1 MPDHHAVVWTRTA
14 HGPLKMGSLVATDRE
29 CRFSYA
35 AAFLAEG
42 NPDGLALLASPAL
55 FGNNPVVYRSSARM
69 PLYPRLMTLLPGE
82 APGNIQRRLYTELLA
97 KRRSPPAPGFDT
109 EWELLLLA
117 GHGGI
122 GHIDVFADDRVAEQ
136 WYARQPVRETLIG
149 QRSAVWRFI
158 REDLEQA
165 VPETDAASIARL
177 LGPTPSVG
185 GMIPKLL
192 AAIPDRADWSGR
204 FAPPGT
210 REHQGEAFVD
220 VVLKIEPPVYTGVL
234 ALEALCYA
242 VHRELGFA
250 VPRTWQA
257 ELDGMWL
264 LAVER
269 FDRDAEGLPIPMES
283 FLSVLAS
290 GSREVQG
297 SADTDMHGVA
307 AMLAKLATVVNLDP
321 RQAQREV
328 FRRFC
333 VALLTGNGDM
343 HLENLAFLGG
353 PDAVQ
358 IAPVYDP
365 APMRAWPRHNLRSAI
380 PIAFDGAL
388 SVRGNLLELGTVF
401 GLRRAE
407 VESLFEECLQG
418 TRTYVDR
425 VLALETVP
433 EARRQQLADIVG
445 REQRMLQTA

>member
-1 MPDHHAVVWTRTA
+1 MPDRHAVVWTRSA
-14 HGPLKMGSLVATDRE
+14 AGPVKLGSLVATDRE

-35 AAFLAEG
+35 AGFLAAG
-42 NPDGLALLASPAL
+42 NPDGLALLAAPAL
-55 FGNNPVVYRSSARM
+55 FGTNPVVHRSSARM
-69 PLYPRLMTLLPGE
+69 PLHPRLMALMPGE
-82 APGNIQRRLYTELLA
+82 VPGNIQRRLYTGILA
-97 KRRSPPAPGFDT
+97 RRRAPPAPGFDT

-122 GHIDVFADDRVAEQ
+122 GHVDVFADDRVAEQ
-136 WYARQPVRETLIG
+136 WYARRAGETLIG

-165 VPETDAASIARL
+165 APETDAASIARL

-210 REHQGEAFVD
+210 RGHKGEPFVD
-220 VVLKIEPPVYTGVL
+220 VVLKIEPPVYAGVL
-234 ALEALCYA
+234 ALEALCYD

-257 ELDGMWL
+257 ELDGMRL

-269 FDRDAEGLPIPMES
+269 FDRDPEGLPVPMES

-333 VALLTGNGDM
+333 AALLTGNGDM

-353 PDAVQ
+353 PGAVRV
-358 IAPVYDP
+358 APVYDP

-380 PIAFDGAL
+380 PIAFDDTL
-388 SVRGNLLELGTVF
+388 SVRDNLLELGTVF
-401 GLRRAE
+401 GLRRIE
-407 VESLFEECLQG
+407 VESLFEEFLQG
-418 TRTYVDR
+418 TQTYAAR
-425 VLALETVP
+425 VLALAAVP
-433 EARRQQLADIVG
+433 ELRRRQLADIVA
-445 REQRMLQTA
+445 RERRMLQAS

>member
-1 MPDHHAVVWTRTA
+1 MPDRHAVVWTRTTA
-14 HGPLKMGSLVATDRE
+14 GPAKMGSLVATDRE

-35 AAFLAEG
+35 AGFLATG
-42 NPDGLALLASPAL
+42 NPDGLALLAGPAL
-55 FGNNPVVYRSSARM
+55 FGTHAVVHRSTARM
-69 PLYPRLMTLLPGE
+69 PLHPRLMALTPGE
-82 APGNIQRRLYTELLA
+82 APGNIQRRLYTEILA
-97 KRRSPPAPGFDT
+97 RRRSPPAPGFDT

-122 GHIDVFADDRVAEQ
+122 GHIDVFADDRAAEQ
-136 WYARQPVRETLIG
+136 WYARRPVRATLIG
-149 QRSAVWRFI
+149 QRSAVWRFV

-165 VPETDAASIARL
+165 MPETDAARIARL

-192 AAIPDRADWSGR
+192 AAIPDRVDWSGR

-210 REHQGEAFVD
+210 REHNGEACVD
-220 VVLKIEPPVYTGVL
+220 VVLKIEPPIYAGVL
-234 ALEALCYA
+234 ALEELCYA

-250 VPRTWQA
+250 VPRTWHA
-257 ELDGMWL
+257 ELDGMRL

-269 FDRDAEGLPIPMES
+269 FDRDGDGLPIPMES
-283 FLSVLAS
+283 FLSVMAS

-321 RQAQREV
+321 RQARREV

-333 VALLTGNGDM
+333 AALLTGNGDM

-353 PDAVQ
+353 PGAVRV
-358 IAPVYDP
+358 APVYDP
-365 APMRAWPRHNLRSAI
+365 APMRAWPRHDLRSAI
-380 PIAFDGAL
+380 PIAFDDAL
-388 SVRGNLLELGTVF
+388 SVRDNLLELGTVF

-407 VESLFEECLQG
+407 VESLFEAFLQG
-418 TRTYVDR
+418 TRTYAER
-425 VLALETVP
+425 VLALAAVP
-433 EARRQQLADIVG
+433 EPRRRQLADIVA
-445 REQRMLQTA
+445 RERRMLQAL